1 MRLTAAEK
9 DIPFLI
15 LICDSD
21 SLSLLFDISLRSW
34 SLFRSR
40 YVVT

>member
-9 DIPFLI
+9 DIHFCI

-21 SLSLLFDISLRSW
+21 FLSVLFDVSLRSW